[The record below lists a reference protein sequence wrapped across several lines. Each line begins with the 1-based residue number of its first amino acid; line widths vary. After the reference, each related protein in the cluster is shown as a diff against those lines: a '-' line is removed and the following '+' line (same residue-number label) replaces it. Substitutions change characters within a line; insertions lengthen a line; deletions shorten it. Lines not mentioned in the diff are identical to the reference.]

1 MTKHESPTMERHPAH
16 APVIELDV
24 REELRNGGEPFA
36 RIMTTVA
43 VLRDGEVLHLRAI
56 FEPVPLFHA
65 LGGRGFHHESLAHAP
80 DDWSVW
86 FWRPDPVP
94 AASGRATRK

>member
-1 MTKHESPTMERHPAH
+1 MTKHESPTVERHPAL
-16 APVIELDV
+16 APVVELDV

-43 VLRDGEVLHLRAI
+43 MLHENEVLHLRAI

-65 LGGRGFHHESLAHAP
+65 LGGRGFHHESFAHAA

-86 FWRPDPVP
+86 FWRPQADSAAPRSP
-94 AASGRATRK
+94 AEK